1 MNREGG
7 CLLWFCRITV
17 LTQNQTA
24 AARESASRS
33 PSPGFVPSWTQGGH
47 SGRPGLLTE
56 EKGALPGRD
65 DARPRT
71 RLRPGR
77 GCARGPGSLGSGSVR
92 HPGQQAALGPPG
104 KASRSPECGLKDT
117 RRQGLKAGGPV
128 QSVHGYFYLPGLAA
142 VFTPPLP
149 GPGSGQGV
157 RAHAFPHVS
166 SCCRSTALL

>member
-1 MNREGG
+1 MVLPNHGADSKPNRCCQGVGQQEPESR
-7 CLLWFCRITV
+7 FC
-17 LTQNQTA
+17 
-24 AARESASRS
+24 
-33 PSPGFVPSWTQGGH
+33 PFMD
-47 SGRPGLLTE
+47 SGRPFRSAGPLDRGE
-56 EKGALPGRD
+56 GRD

-104 KASRSPECGLKDT
+104 KASRSLECGLKDT